1 MHSLQDLARPQA
13 LGLGCRTAS
22 AATQDLPLSP
32 GTLPT
37 GPDQIEADA
46 RQQQASSLL
55 EYAWKHVFELPEP
68 PISLR

>member
-1 MHSLQDLARPQA
+1 MRSLHDLPQA
-13 LGLGCRTAS
+13 LGPGCRTAG

-37 GPDQIEADA
+37 RPDQTEADA

-55 EYAWKHVFELPEP
+55 EYAWKQVFELPEP
-68 PISLR
+68 PIPLR

>member
-1 MHSLQDLARPQA
+1 MRCLRDLGRPQV
-13 LGLGCRTAS
+13 LGVGRRTAS

-32 GTLPT
+32 GTLT
-37 GPDQIEADA
+37 AGPDQTEADA

-68 PISLR
+68 PTPLR